1 MKPVESTVSLDSL
14 ELDVQHY
21 WLLLKR
27 RWIPAAIV
35 FGTTFILAGIAISLG
50 KPVYTTQGK
59 ILVDSNRQAFF
70 SSTGLGLEK
79 ENSYSSNLQVNPL
92 KTQAEVMLSLPLIQK
107 TIDDL
112 QLKDEKGKDLD
123 PEVLQKSL
131 DVKNITGTDV
141 LQVSYKSRNP
151 KQAAAVVNTIM
162 NSYIYNNIFTDRIQA
177 SAARKFIDEQL
188 PKSEANV
195 RQADAALRKFKEQNN
210 VTNLDE
216 EEKTVL
222 AKLSDLDSEITKVK
236 TDLNTAT
243 INATEIPKKLGINS
257 QEALALSSLSQS
269 PGIQQL
275 FEELQQVEQQ
285 LKVAQTRYNEQFPE
299 VINLQRKQAALKA
312 VLQQRVTGEL
322 GSQTQLL
329 NNQLRLGD
337 LEQKLI
343 QDFVVAQ
350 LERQTLSGRL
360 QVLSQTRD
368 FYQRR
373 INSLP
378 RIEQDQRELQRR
390 LEASQSTYETL
401 LKKLQEVQIAEKQN
415 LGNARIIQA
424 AIVPDKPSNSK
435 ILLVLLALI
444 VATLLAII
452 TVIILEIRDPSLK
465 TIKQASKLFGYTYLG
480 KIPYVGKRVML
491 LGKNQ
496 KLPSPEL
503 LVGNDSRSPARA
515 AYRML
520 QARLNFISSNREL
533 KIVVVTSSVPK
544 EGKSTVCANLA
555 LTVAQLGCKVLLVDA
570 DMHCPSQ
577 QRIWNLNNTTGLSNI
592 LIDQVKNNEIPHVDV
607 EKVMFNLDVITAGIT
622 PDNPLALLN
631 SRQMASLVKS
641 FSQQYDFVIIDSPPL
656 NCEPEAL
663 ALGKITDGILLVVRP
678 GVVDFNSA
686 LTAKELLEQTKQNV
700 LGMIINGS
708 ALENNDYA
716 AGYQSRI
723 PNNKK
728 YEQLAR
734 RG

>member
-1 MKPVESTVSLDSL
+1 MRPVESTVSLDSL

-35 FGTTFILAGIAISLG
+35 FGTTFILAGIAISSG
-50 KPVYTTQGK
+50 KPVYTTEGK
-59 ILVDSNRQAFF
+59 ILVDSNRQTFF

-79 ENSYSSNLQVNPL
+79 DNSYASSLVTNPL
-92 KTQAEVMLSLPLIQK
+92 KTQAEVMLSLPLIQR
-107 TIDDL
+107 TIDVL
-112 QLKDEKGKDLD
+112 ELKDEKGKALN
-123 PEVLQKSL
+123 PEILQKSL
-131 DVKNITGTDV
+131 EVKNIAGTDV
-141 LQVSYKSRNP
+141 LQVSSKSTNP
-151 KQAAAVVNTIM
+151 KEAAAIVNTIM
-162 NSYIYNNIFTDRIQA
+162 NNYIYNNIFIDRIQA
-177 SAARKFIDEQL
+177 TAARKFIDEQL
-188 PKSEANV
+188 PKTEANV
-195 RQADAALRKFKEQNN
+195 RQADAALREFKEQNN
-210 VTNLDE
+210 VTNLDD

-222 AKLSDLDSEITKVK
+222 AKLSDLDNEITKIK
-236 TDLNTAT
+236 TDLNSAT
-243 INATEIPKKLGINS
+243 IRSTEIPKKLGINS
-257 QEALALSSLSQS
+257 QQAIALSSLSQS

-275 FEELQQVEQQ
+275 FGELQLVDQQ
-285 LKVAQTRYNEQFPE
+285 LKVAQTRYKEQFPQLS
-299 VINLQRKQAALKA
+299 NLRRKQAALKA
-312 VLQQRVTGEL
+312 VLQQRVTGQL

-329 NNQLRLGD
+329 DNQLRLGE

-343 QDFVVAQ
+343 QDFVVAE

-360 QVLSQTRD
+360 QVLSEARD

-373 INSLP
+373 ANSLP
-378 RIEQDQRELQRR
+378 RLEQDQRELQRR

-424 AIVPDKPSNSK
+424 AVVPDKPSSRK

-452 TVIILEIRDPSLK
+452 TVTILELRDPSLK

-480 KIPYVGKRVML
+480 KIPYVGKRVMSL
-491 LGKNQ
+491 SKN
-496 KLPSPEL
+496 KELPSPEL
-503 LVGNDSRSPARA
+503 LVGNDSRSPAKA

-533 KIVVVTSSVPK
+533 KSVVVTSSVPR
-544 EGKSTVCANLA
+544 EGKSTVSANLA

-592 LIDQVKNNEIPHVDV
+592 LIDQVEKNEIPHVDV
-607 EKVMFNLDVITAGIT
+607 EKVMLNLDVITAGIT

-631 SRQMASLVKS
+631 SRQMASLVQS
-641 FSQQYDFVIIDSPPL
+641 FSRQYDFVIIDSPPL
-656 NCEPEAL
+656 SCEPEAL

-686 LTAKELLEQTKQNV
+686 LTAKEMLAQSKQNV

-716 AGYQSRI
+716 GYRSREL
-723 PNNKK
+723 NNKK
-728 YEQLAR
+728 YDQLAR
-734 RG
+734 RS